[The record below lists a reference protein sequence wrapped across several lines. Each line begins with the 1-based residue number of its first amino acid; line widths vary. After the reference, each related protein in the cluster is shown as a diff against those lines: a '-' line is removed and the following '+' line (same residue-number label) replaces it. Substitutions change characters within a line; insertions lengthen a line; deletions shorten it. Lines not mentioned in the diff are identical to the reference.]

1 MTRKQKIIIAV
12 SAPLTV
18 LIVIVFRDFI
28 MNLAPLLGQCM
39 FHAVTGLWCPGCG
52 NTRSVNAMLHGDFI
66 LALRNNISVPFT
78 ALLLLILYIE
88 LIFDISGKPI
98 KILTRKLWVWL
109 IVLALFG
116 VYFIVRNF
124 IPEIAPV

>member
-12 SAPLTV
+12 SAPLIV
-18 LIVIVFRDFI
+18 LIVIIFRDFI
-28 MNLAPLLGQCM
+28 MSLASQLGQCM

-66 LALRNNISVPFT
+66 LALRNNISIPFT

-88 LIFDISGKPI
+88 LIFDISGKPV

>member
-12 SAPLTV
+12 SAPLIV
-18 LIVIVFRDFI
+18 LIVIIFRDFI
-28 MNLAPLLGQCM
+28 MSLASLLGQCM

-66 LALRNNISVPFT
+66 LALRNNISIPFT

-88 LIFDISGKPI
+88 LIFDISGKPV